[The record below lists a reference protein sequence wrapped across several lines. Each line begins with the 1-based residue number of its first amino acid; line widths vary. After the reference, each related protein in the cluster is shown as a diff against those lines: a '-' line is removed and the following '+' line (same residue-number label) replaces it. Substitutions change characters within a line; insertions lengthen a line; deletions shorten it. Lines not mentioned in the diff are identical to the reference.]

1 MLKKEELMLMR
12 RKLMVSDSNKSFSR
26 IAAVDNAIDLLL
38 LLSNNKERSI
48 RELGEYL
55 NLTKSTLHRT
65 LQTLENRGFVKQ
77 DSITKKYSL
86 GYKILELSINLK
98 SQNELR
104 NLALTYMKELRDRLG
119 DTVQLAILNEGEI
132 LIIETVEGT
141 KELRV
146 FSKAG
151 QTLPLTYGNFGKIF
165 LSHMEER
172 AILHNIEKSPL
183 KSYASNSIVNKES
196 YLEELKIVK
205 ERGISVSI
213 DDPID
218 GAISMAVPIFNQGGR
233 VIASL
238 SIVGAKTP
246 HLVENRLEIED
257 LMKQT
262 GAKITEKVNR
272 S

>member
-1 MLKKEELMLMR
+1 MSET
-12 RKLMVSDSNKSFSR
+12 NKPISR

-38 LLSNNKERSI
+38 LLSNKSERSI
-48 RELGEYL
+48 RELGEQL
-55 NLTKSTLHRT
+55 NVTKSTLHRT

-77 DSITKKYSL
+77 DPISKKYSL
-86 GYKILELSINLK
+86 GYKILELSVKLK

-104 NLALTYMKELRDRLG
+104 NLAFEDMEELRNVIG
-119 DTVQLAILNEGEI
+119 DTVQLAILDGEQI

-141 KELRV
+141 KELRI

-151 QTLPLTYGNFGKIF
+151 QTLPLTYGNFGKVF
-165 LSHMEER
+165 LAHVDVSKVKEYMKEQ
-172 AILHNIEKSPL
+172 PL
-183 KSYASNSIVNKES
+183 KKYGSKSIVDEETYLKE
-196 YLEELKIVK
+196 LENVK
-205 ERGISVSI
+205 KSGISVSI

-218 GAISMAVPIFNQGGR
+218 GAVSMAVPIFDKTGV

-246 HLVENRLEIED
+246 HLVENRTSVEQLV
-257 LMKQT
+257 KNT
-262 GAKITEKVNR
+262 GSRITEKVNR